1 MNGTSLNMAGGI
13 REFGRSRRDALAVR
27 DGDRSLTFAGVDAR
41 SSRLASGLLASGLR
55 PGDPVVVLSGNRM
68 EYVEIGAAL
77 AKAGLP
83 MVPLNSRNKETDNRY
98 VVEHCGARAL
108 ILDDA
113 LVANVDGLIDD
124 IGTVLSFDGVA
135 GRDYE
140 MFLETAEERDPFIPV
155 EESDPFAISYTSGT
169 TGTPK
174 GVLLTHRGRVLT
186 AYATAM
192 EWGLGPGRRTMAVA
206 PMYHGAGFSFA
217 YAGVQVGGSIE
228 ILRSWDPE
236 EFLHGLER
244 GRVSTVFLVP
254 THAQQI
260 RRIHERPAAAFD
272 LSALETLYFNAAAL
286 PVALK
291 EWVHEAF
298 PGVGV
303 HELYWSTECSVVT
316 DLRPEDSLRKP
327 GSVGHPWFM
336 NEVRLLD
343 DEGQP
348 VGPGEPG
355 ELFARS
361 PMLMGGYLN
370 NPEATREA
378 FNGDGFVTV
387 GDIAVADEEGF
398 ISIVDRKKDMII
410 AGGVNIFSR
419 EIEEV
424 LARHPQIDEVAVVG
438 LPDDVY
444 GERIAAFVVGRKNS
458 TLDVAGLEQYVL
470 DSMAKYKTP
479 REWHVVDALPRNASG
494 KVLKRTLR
502 EDYKPDSPGGT
513 GDPGAHQGQPTTS

>member
-1 MNGTSLNMAGGI
+1 MSGTSLNMAGGI
-13 REFGRSRRDALAVR
+13 REFGRSRPGAVAVR
-27 DGDRSLTFAGVDAR
+27 DGDRTLTFAGLDAR
-41 SSRLASGLLASGLR
+41 SSRLASGLLAAGLR
-55 PGDPVVVLSGNRM
+55 PGDAVAVLSGNRM

-83 MVPLNSRNKETDNRY
+83 MVPLNSRNKGADNRY
-98 VVEHCGARAL
+98 VIEHCEARAL

-113 LVANVDGLIDD
+113 LAANVDDLLDELHV
-124 IGTVLSFDGVA
+124 VLSFDGGA

-140 MFLETAEERDPFIPV
+140 TFLAQAPERDPRVPV
-155 EESDPFAISYTSGT
+155 DELDPFAISYTSGT
-169 TGTPK
+169 TGAPK

-186 AYATAM
+186 TYAAAM
-192 EWGLGPGRRTMAVA
+192 EWGLGPGRQTMAVA

-217 YAGVQVGGSIE
+217 YAGAQVGGCID

-236 EFLHGLER
+236 EFLRGLER

-260 RRIHERPAAAFD
+260 RRIHEDPTTAFD

-303 HELYWSTECSVVT
+303 HELYGSTECSVVT

-343 DEGQP
+343 DEGNP

-361 PMLMGGYLN
+361 PMLMTGYLK

-378 FNGDGFVTV
+378 FSDDGFVTV
-387 GDIAVADEEGF
+387 GDVAVADEEGF

-410 AGGVNIFSR
+410 AGGVNIFPR

-424 LARHPQIDEVAVVG
+424 LARHSDVDEVAVVG
-438 LPDDVY
+438 VPDEVY
-444 GERIAAFVVGRKNS
+444 GERVTAFVVARGQR
-458 TLDVAGLEQYVL
+458 TVDVAGLEQYVR
-470 DSMAKYKTP
+470 DAMAKYKTP

-494 KVLKRTLR
+494 KILKRTLR
-502 EDYKPDSPGGT
+502 DQYVSDHPGGA
-513 GDPGAHQGQPTTS
+513 GDPGSHPVQPTTR

>member
-1 MNGTSLNMAGGI
+1 MSGTSLNMAGGI
-13 REFGRSRRDALAVR
+13 REFGRSRRDAVAVR
-27 DGDRSLTFAGVDAR
+27 DGDRTLTFAALDGR
-41 SSRLASGLLASGLR
+41 SSRLAAGLLASGLR
-55 PGDPVVVLSGNRM
+55 PGQPVAVLSGNRM
-68 EYVEIGAAL
+68 EYIEIGAAL

-83 MVPLNSRNKETDNRY
+83 MVPLNSRNKQADNRY
-98 VVEHCGARAL
+98 ILEHCGASAL

-113 LVANVDGLIDD
+113 LVANVDGLLDEF
-124 IGTVLSFDGVA
+124 GTVLSFEGQA

-140 MFLETAEERDPFIPV
+140 RFLDEAEERDPRVPV
-155 EESDPFAISYTSGT
+155 AETDPFAISYTSGT
-169 TGTPK
+169 TGAPK
-174 GVLLTHRGRVLT
+174 GVVLTHRGRVLT

-192 EWGLGPGRRTMAVA
+192 EWGLAPGRRTMAVA

-217 YAGVQVGGSIE
+217 YAGPQVGASID

-236 EFLHGLER
+236 EFLSGLER
-244 GRVSTVFLVP
+244 GRINTVFLVP

-260 RRIHERPAAAFD
+260 RRINERPAEAFD

-303 HELYWSTECSVVT
+303 HELYGSTECSVVT

-336 NEVRLLD
+336 NEVRLVD
-343 DEGQP
+343 DEGRP

-361 PMLMGGYLN
+361 PMLMAGYLN
-370 NPEATREA
+370 NEEATREA
-378 FNGDGFVTV
+378 FSDDGFVTV

-410 AGGVNIFSR
+410 AGGVNIYPR
-419 EIEEV
+419 EVEEV
-424 LARHPQIDEVAVVG
+424 LARHPQVDEVAVVG
-438 LPDDVY
+438 VPDEVY
-444 GERIAAFVVGRKNS
+444 GERVTAFVVGRKGE
-458 TLDVAGLEQYVL
+458 TIDVAGLEQFVG
-470 DSMAKYKTP
+470 DAVARFKTP

-494 KVLKRTLR
+494 KILKRTLR
-502 EDYKPDSPGGT
+502 EEYVTDTFRGT
-513 GDPGAHQGQPTTS
+513 GDPGASEAPNATS